1 MIAPNIKFV
10 YLFEFTKFKK
20 EFFFVCVI
28 IRTMYKTGIETK
40 QNILDCARKL
50 FYKKGYKQT
59 SVQQICHAADAK
71 LGTFT
76 YYYPK
81 KQDLLSYIYTD
92 YMQKC
97 VYYVES
103 NTENL
108 SPPRQH
114 LYTVMMYYGKLYTD
128 TRITSFHQEVLEI
141 GSMNVW
147 FHNPRV
153 LISGYSGRATGE
165 SDDEFYN
172 LCVQAD
178 NAVRRELNLDFI
190 SQGKFTLSDIR
201 ELMHKIYMINARL
214 FQLSQEQ
221 TETDLEAAFQFL
233 CTHQDAP
240 IRLL

>member
-1 MIAPNIKFV
+1 M
-10 YLFEFTKFKK
+10 
-20 EFFFVCVI
+20 
-28 IRTMYKTGIETK
+28 TMYKTGIETK
-40 QNILDCARKL
+40 QNILDCAKEL
-50 FYKKGYKQT
+50 FYKNGYKQT

-76 YYYPK
+76 YYFPK

-97 VYYVES
+97 VDYVES
-103 NTENL
+103 NTKKL

-128 TRITSFHQEVLEI
+128 PRITSFHQEVMEI

-153 LISGYSGRATGE
+153 LISGYSGRATE
-165 SDDEFYN
+165 DSDDEFYD

-178 NAVRRELNLDFI
+178 NAVRRELNLEFI

-201 ELMHKIYMINARL
+201 ELMHKIYMVNARL
-214 FQLSQEQ
+214 FQLSREQ
-221 TETDLEAAFQFL
+221 TEKDLEAAYQFL
-233 CTHQDAP
+233 CNHQDAA